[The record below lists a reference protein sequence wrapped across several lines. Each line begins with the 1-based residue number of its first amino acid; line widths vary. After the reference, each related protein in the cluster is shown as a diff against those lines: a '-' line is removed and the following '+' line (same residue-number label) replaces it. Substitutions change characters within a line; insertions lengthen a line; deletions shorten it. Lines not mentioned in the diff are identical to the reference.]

1 MKERR
6 KVSDV
11 LGIKNL
17 FHAGRQLTFTKRAL
31 RPGQTPEQRLECKIR
46 LPDAVWSSL
55 KLNES
60 QSHAPIG
67 VEREGE
73 FPWKAAPFAH
83 PHPSYIARCVPA

>member
-17 FHAGRQLTFTKRAL
+17 FHAGWQLTFTKRAL
-31 RPGQTPEQRLECKIR
+31 RPGQTTEQRLECKIR

-67 VEREGE
+67 VEHEGE

-83 PHPSYIARCVPA
+83 PHPSCMARCVPA